1 MDQRMTEVII
11 GAEAVVDICADTVVK
26 RRVAKRYRATEID
39 TKLRKERTRLE
50 AKIQSEAR
58 RAGVP
63 TPIIQAVEGF
73 EITMERI
80 KGSAVRFAI
89 NEIIA
94 EQVGEILCAL
104 HRAGIVHGDPTTRN
118 MIFSSGKVFLIDFGL
133 SCYDKSIEARGVDAH
148 VFFQALEASHEN
160 FLSLK
165 SAFILGYAKRCPDVH
180 QILDKVQ
187 EIKERG
193 RYL

>member
-1 MDQRMTEVII
+1 MDQRVIERII
-11 GAEAVVDICADTVVK
+11 GAEAVVDICDDFVLK
-26 RRVAKRYRATEID
+26 RRVAKKYRTPEID
-39 TKLRKERTRLE
+39 AKLRKERTRLE

-89 NEIIA
+89 SETIA
-94 EQVGEILCAL
+94 EQVGEMLCAL
-104 HRAGIVHGDPTTRN
+104 HQAGIVHGDPTTRN

-133 SCYDKSIEARGVDAH
+133 ACYDTSVEARGVDVH

-160 FLSLK
+160 FISIK
-165 SAFILGYAKRCPDVH
+165 SAFILGYAKKCPDAQ
-180 QILDKVQ
+180 QILDKVHQ
-187 EIKERG
+187 IKRRG

>member
-1 MDQRMTEVII
+1 MDQRVIERII
-11 GAEAVVDICADTVVK
+11 GAEAVVDICADSVLK
-26 RRVAKRYRATEID
+26 RRVAKKYRTTEID
-39 TKLRKERTRLE
+39 AKLRKERTRLE
-50 AKIQSEAR
+50 AKIQSDAR

-89 NEIIA
+89 SEKIA
-94 EQVGEILCAL
+94 EQVGEMLCAL
-104 HRAGIVHGDPTTRN
+104 HQAGIVHGDPTTRN

-133 SCYDKSIEARGVDAH
+133 ACYDTSVEARGVDVH

-160 FLSLK
+160 FISMK
-165 SAFILGYAKRCPDVH
+165 SAFILGYAKRCPDAQ
-180 QILDKVQ
+180 QILDKVHQ
-187 EIKERG
+187 IKRRG